1 VRKLLLVTL
10 VLCISSPA
18 WATISRLQSKAN
30 FTGSGSTCAATFTTN
45 PSAHDLVVVWTS
57 WKTSTATASARDT
70 QKNTYS
76 NAVGPTTQSTSGV
89 NSQVF
94 YAKDVAGGSSDTV
107 TVTYSAS
114 TPTCAVVIVEYS
126 GPDQNFPL
134 DLTYAYTGTGT
145 PLGRNVAAP
154 TFVNELVF
162 GAGSV
167 DTGRASAEAG
177 FSSIQTKGGSI
188 TEDNILIP
196 NARQHA
202 TGASSS
208 GNWVMQIA
216 TFRNTAPTFGGSV
229 GVAGTRPYVDV
240 TAYGAKG
247 IGMDDTAAI
256 RAAITAACGA
266 TIGRF
271 GVVQQVYFPPGYYGI
286 QQPQTPSTAAPL
298 IVPCS
303 IEFIGGGGTTPQ
315 FETQPVPSI
324 GYIPG
329 ASPNAA
335 PIFSVTGSGV
345 TFNHL
350 LVDGYNQA
358 VQLKQTS
365 NIRFQDCFLRA
376 EVTGDPDNAPLV
388 EINSLWTFFNGG
400 GLGFGNPS
408 PRTFK
413 NLYDVEWLGE
423 KNASGDIT
431 YLQYFTNA
439 TMFGGGFLYDQ
450 RAASINGIPSNFVLL
465 NISIEDSAN
474 PVFTGISST
483 GNPIGITA
491 VEVDHALIEDSLAST
506 PQAIFYWNQNA
517 VASGITINA
526 SSAGGN
532 GPAIVQ
538 AQGTVASYV
547 IYGCANNCAQQAVD
561 GSGNPA
567 GGGPSQ
573 TASGFDFVSDLSDN
587 FRLITNFSQ
596 PTMKQGDGA
605 SIRMFASGSGGG
617 YSTVGLDSTG
627 VLFGNGISNGWTGQ
641 FVQSNQNTLD
651 IGFSTTLPPT
661 GVTATPV
668 SGGTLA
674 NGTYY
679 YFVSPEVGAGGCG
692 TPYTGAPSLVSAA
705 ATTTSGNNQV
715 NVSWTLPPT
724 APATLAGF
732 CVFRNNV
739 QSTLGTQT
747 GAYVSGATATR
758 VTDTGSSFSTVGSGV
773 EINHMQSFHR
783 FTTTSLGIGTLN
795 PLFNADIRGSIGGAT
810 YNTQTNCSS
819 NMSPAACVSASAGS
833 VTVAASA
840 TTEVVNT
847 TAITANSQVLLT
859 FDSSLGTRLG
869 VTCNA
874 TAVQG
879 AISARTPGTSFTIKV
894 PTAPST
900 DPACFSYEIV
910 N

>member
-1 VRKLLLVTL
+1 VCRLFLVTL
-10 VLCISSPA
+10 VLFTSSPA
-18 WATISRLQSKAN
+18 WATISRVQSKAS
-30 FTGSGSTCAATFTTN
+30 FAGSGTTCAATFTTN
-45 PSAHDLVVVWTS
+45 PAVEDLVVVWTS
-57 WKTSTATASARDT
+57 RKRPTATASEGDR
-70 QKNTYS
+70 QGNRYS
-76 NAVGPTTQSTSGV
+76 KGVGPSAQGASGV
-89 NSQVF
+89 NSKIF
-94 YAKDVAGGSSDTV
+94 YATSAVRDGSDTV

-114 TPTCAVVIVEYS
+114 TISTVVILENN
-126 GPDQNFPL
+126 PDQDAPL
-134 DLTYAYTGTGT
+134 DVTSASRGLNTALDSNLATQTSENDSG
-145 PLGRNVAAP
+145 V
-154 TFVNELVF
+154 

-167 DTGRASAEAG
+167 DTGTAG
-177 FSSIQTKGGSI
+177 PWRGYTSIQTSSGSR
-188 TEDNILIP
+188 TEDYVTI
-196 NARQHA
+196 QS
-202 TGASSS
+202 T
-208 GNWVMQIA
+208 QQQ
-216 TFRNTAPTFGGSV
+216 
-229 GVAGTRPYVDV
+229 VAGPSSPTNGVPRVATSTDTDTTVGRSDDVGHHPYVDV
-240 TAYGAKG
+240 TDFGAKG
-247 IGMDDTAAI
+247 IGTDDTAAVQ
-256 RAAITAACGA
+256 AAIKAACGA
-266 TIGRF
+266 TTGRM
-271 GVVQQVYFPPGYYGI
+271 GLVKQVYFPPGYYGI
-286 QQPQTPSTAAPL
+286 QQPQKPSTAAPL

-345 TFNHL
+345 TFNHI

-358 VQLKQTS
+358 VQLNQTS

-376 EVTGDPDNAPLV
+376 EVTGDADNSPLV

-400 GLGFGNPS
+400 GLGFGNPNPS
-408 PRTFK
+408 TFK

-423 KNASGDIT
+423 ANASGDIT

-465 NISIEDSAN
+465 NVSIEDSAN
-474 PVFTGISST
+474 PIFTGMSST

-491 VEVDHALIEDSLAST
+491 VSIDHTLIEDSLASK

-517 VASGITINA
+517 VASGVTVNA

-561 GSGNPA
+561 ASGNPA
-567 GGGPSQ
+567 GGGVSQ
-573 TASGFDFVSDLSDN
+573 TASGFDFVSDLNDN
-587 FRLITNFSQ
+587 FRLVTNFSQ

-605 SIRMFASGSGGG
+605 SIRIFASGSGTG

-641 FVQSNQNTLD
+641 LIQTSQNTLD
-651 IGFSTTLPPT
+651 VGFSTTLPPT
-661 GVTATPV
+661 GVTATPAR
-668 SGGTLA
+668 GGTLA

-679 YFVSPEVGAGGCG
+679 YFVSPEVGAAGCG
-692 TPYTGAPSLVSAA
+692 TPYTGAPSLISGP
-705 ATTTSGNNQV
+705 ATTTTGHNQV
-715 NVSWTLPPT
+715 NVSWTLPRD
-724 APATLAGF
+724 APAALAGF

-739 QSTLGTQT
+739 RSTLGTQT
-747 GAYVSGATATR
+747 GLYISGATATS
-758 VTDTGSSFSTVGSGV
+758 VTDTGSNFSTVGSGV

-783 FTTTSLGIGTLN
+783 FTATSLGIGTLN
-795 PLFNADIRGSIGGAT
+795 PLFNADVRGSIGGAT

-819 NMSPAACVSASAGS
+819 TSSPAACVSASAGS
-833 VTVAASA
+833 VTVPASA
-840 TTEVVNT
+840 TTEIVNT
-847 TAITANSQVLLT
+847 TVITANSQVLLT
-859 FDSSLGTRLG
+859 FDSSLGSKLN
-869 VTCNA
+869 VTCNT

-879 AISARTPGTSFTIKV
+879 TVSARTAGTSFTIKL
-894 PTAPST
+894 PTAPNK
-900 DPACFSYEIV
+900 DPACFSYEIF